1 MNDRLPT
8 PLPLSESLE
17 PRKMIGL
24 IMKSV
29 IVFLLLLVLALGTG
43 YSLNQPPDNFVAPS
57 SFTIEMGEGAKSVT
71 KHLEEQSIIKSGSF
85 LYFVITLF
93 YDAKN
98 IKASTYVFE
107 TPLTSMQ
114 IAEKLV
120 TGDFGNDLIKFT
132 HIEGERATHIA
143 DQAERVLIN
152 FDADHFL
159 ERAVPLEGKLY
170 PETYYIPKTFSAD
183 ELIDLMVKTFAEK
196 TQELQPQ
203 IDAYRL
209 SYEEILVL
217 ASILEREANSPESM
231 RMVSDILQRRLQEGM
246 ALQTDA
252 SIEYILDKPLK
263 GLTPE
268 DLEIDSPYNTYAQR
282 GLPPTPIGNPGR
294 EAIMAVLE
302 PTPNPYVYYITD
314 DDGIFHYA
322 ITYDEHKANIAEY
335 LR

>member
-1 MNDRLPT
+1 
-8 PLPLSESLE
+8 
-17 PRKMIGL
+17 
-24 IMKSV
+24 MKSV
-29 IVFLLLLVLALGTG
+29 IVFLLLIMLAIGTG
-43 YSLNQPPDNFVAPS
+43 YSLNQPPADFATPS
-57 SFTIEMGEGAKSVT
+57 SFTIEPGEGAKSVT

-85 LYFVITLF
+85 LYFVLTLF

-107 TPLTSMQ
+107 TPLTSRQ

-143 DQAERVLIN
+143 KEAEGALVN
-152 FDADHFL
+152 FDTALFL

-170 PETYYIPKTFSAD
+170 PETYYIPETFTAD

-196 TQELQPQ
+196 TRELQPQ
-203 IDAYRL
+203 IDAYPL
-209 SYEEILVL
+209 NYQEILVL

-231 RMVSDILQRRLQEGM
+231 RMVSDILQRRLEEGM

-252 SIEYILDKPLK
+252 SIEYVLDKPLK
-263 GLTPE
+263 ELTPE

-294 EAIMAVLE
+294 EAILAVLE

-314 DDGIFHYA
+314 NDGVFHYA
-322 ITYDEHKANIAEY
+322 ITYDEHKANIATY

>member
-1 MNDRLPT
+1 
-8 PLPLSESLE
+8 
-17 PRKMIGL
+17 MIGL

-29 IVFLLLLVLALGTG
+29 IVFLLLLVLVLGAG
-43 YSLNQPPDNFVAPS
+43 YSLNQPPANFVTPS
-57 SFTIEMGEGAKSVT
+57 SFTIEMGEGAKSIT

-107 TPLTSMQ
+107 TPLTAIQ

-143 DQAERVLIN
+143 NEAERVLIN
-152 FDADHFL
+152 FDTDHFL

-170 PETYYIPKTFSAD
+170 PETYYVPKTFSAD

-231 RMVSDILQRRLQEGM
+231 RMVSDILQRRLKEGM

-263 GLTPE
+263 ELTPE

-314 DDGIFHYA
+314 NDGVFHYA

>member
-1 MNDRLPT
+1 MNDLLPT

-17 PRKMIGL
+17 PRRMIGL

-29 IVFLLLLVLALGTG
+29 IVFLLLLVLVLGAG
-43 YSLNQPPDNFVAPS
+43 YSLNQPPANFVTPS
-57 SFTIEMGEGAKSVT
+57 SFTIEMGEGAKSIT

-107 TPLTSMQ
+107 TPLTAIQ

-143 DQAERVLIN
+143 NEAERVLIN
-152 FDADHFL
+152 FDTDHFL

-170 PETYYIPKTFSAD
+170 PETYYVPKTFSAD

-203 IDAYRL
+203 IDAYNL
-209 SYEEILVL
+209 TYDQILVL

-231 RMVSDILQRRLQEGM
+231 RMVSDILQRRLKEGM

-263 GLTPE
+263 ELTPE

-314 DDGIFHYA
+314 NDGVFHYA